1 MEVNLKYIDPSYT
14 IRSVPANAYDSGF
27 SLLLGHNAVHAG
39 MSGRTNMVVGNWRTE
54 FTHVP
59 IAMATSARK
68 KIDLN
73 GWLWNAVLASTGQPA
88 LLRMSGGARGPPVTT
103 SPLRQ

>member
-1 MEVNLKYIDPSYT
+1 MGRPVDLKYIDPSYI
-14 IRSVPANAYDSGF
+14 IRSVPANTFDSAF

-39 MSGRTNMVVGNWRTE
+39 MSGRTNLVVGNWRDA

-59 IAMATSARK
+59 IARAVAQRK

-73 GWLWNAVLASTGQPA
+73 GWLWNAVLSSTGQPA
-88 LLRMSGGARGPPVTT
+88 VLR
-103 SPLRQ
+103 